1 MKKCKQREVKLI
13 KWVVYAKCTCCW
25 QRKQL
30 NEENFYKNWWIK
42 TFGFLPNCITC
53 FKKIQNQRN
62 QEKREQFKAE
72 KEITKVRDW
81 KLANQKLW
89 YELKQANQRIDQ
101 DYEKKYWKI
110 TKRLN
115 KWIRN
120 ENFWRCWNARLWD
133 DWTRFT
139 KYDLINKRFVTFL
152 VINNVLDYKNADFV
166 RWYVNFIDC
175 DFETYSLEHSK
186 ENIVLMI
193 IATQDDPLWMLNN
206 MIKD

>member
-1 MKKCKQREVKLI
+1 MRNCKQREVKLI

-30 NEENFYKNWWIK
+30 NEENFYKNGWIK

-81 KLANQKLW
+81 KLVNQ
-89 YELKQANQRIDQ
+89 EFEDTLKQANQDCER
-101 DYEKKYWKI
+101 KYWKI

-115 KWIRN
+115 KWIQN
-120 ENFWRCWNARLWD
+120 EDFSRCWAGRRWD
-133 DWTRFT
+133 KWTVFT
-139 KYDLINKRFVTFL
+139 RNDLINKKFITFL
-152 VINNVLDYKNADFV
+152 VNNNVLDYKNADFV
-166 RWYVNFIDC
+166 RWYENFIDY

-186 ENIVLMI
+186 TNIVLMI
-193 IATQDDPLWMLNN
+193 IATQDDPIWMLNN